1 MSDPFEALRLAAPAT
16 DPDPAFAADLR
27 ARVARALDLPEGVTV
42 SDLNLRDDIVL
53 EFWDRPFTDPVATPA
68 VVPYLI
74 VDGAERALDW
84 YVSVFGATRRG
95 QVITMADGRIGH
107 AELEL
112 RGSVLYLADQPARGD
127 GGSGVA
133 PASDVSAPDPQAP
146 AAVSLTVEVADV
158 DRSLRVA
165 LDQGARLERAA
176 ADNPYGRNAVVRDPF
191 GHRWIISAVSSVA
204 PVPSGADADAD
215 ADADVSGATGTAG
228 GDQRQGDVGYVSLW
242 VPDGQRA
249 AAFYATVLGW
259 TYGAE
264 AKGHARQVEG
274 RDLPHGIFG
283 GRDHSTLFLCFLVDD
298 IEAAVE
304 RVGRAGGR
312 AEEPTMEPFGMTSMA
327 VDVEGTPFSIYEAP
341 AGERGRRLEANGS
354 RAGDLAYIT
363 MEVQDSVAMRA
374 FYGEVLGWRFNPGHV
389 EDGWGPGDVVPM
401 TGLSGGHEVTRVVP
415 MYRVDDIGRAAAR
428 VRAAGGSAT
437 DPERQP
443 YGVTSECVDDQG
455 TRFYL
460 GQL

>member
-1 MSDPFEALRLAAPAT
+1 MSDPFEGLRLAAAAT

-42 SDLNLRDDIVL
+42 SDLNLRDNIVL
-53 EFWDRPFTDPVATPA
+53 EFWDRLFADPVTTPT

-95 QVITMADGRIGH
+95 QVIAMADGRIGH

-112 RGSVLYLADQPARGD
+112 RGSVLYLADSPAED
-127 GGSGVA
+127 GGSGVS
-133 PASDVSAPDPQAP
+133 PLSDVRAPDPQAP
-146 AAVSLTVEVADV
+146 ATVSLTVEVADV
-158 DRSLRVA
+158 DRSLGTA
-165 LDQGARLERAA
+165 LDHGARLERAA
-176 ADNPYGRNAVVRDPF
+176 ADNPYGRNAVIRDPF
-191 GHRWIISAVSSVA
+191 GHRWIISAVSSNA
-204 PVPSGADADAD
+204 SVPPGADAD
-215 ADADVSGATGTAG
+215 ADADVSGAAGSAG
-228 GDQRQGDVGYVSLW
+228 GNQRQGDVGYVSLW
-242 VPDGQRA
+242 VPDGPRA
-249 AAFYATVLGW
+249 AAFYAAVLGW

-298 IEAAVE
+298 VEAAVE
-304 RVGRAGGR
+304 RVRQAGGR
-312 AEEPTMEPFGMTSMA
+312 AEEPTMEPFGLTSMA
-327 VDVEGTPFSIYEAP
+327 VDVEGTPFSIYQAP
-341 AGERGRRLEANGS
+341 AGERGRRLQANGS

-401 TGLSGGHEVTRVVP
+401 TGLSGGHELTRVVP
-415 MYRVDDIGRAAAR
+415 MYRVDDIGRAVAR
-428 VRAAGGSAT
+428 VRGAGGSAT
-437 DPERQP
+437 DPEGKP